1 MQENSFVHMR
11 FAHVPEA
18 GAAHTNKTGSWHVAW
33 GHAKWH
39 NHMDENDLW
48 PLPYS
53 TAVMWR

>member
-1 MQENSFVHMR
+1 MR